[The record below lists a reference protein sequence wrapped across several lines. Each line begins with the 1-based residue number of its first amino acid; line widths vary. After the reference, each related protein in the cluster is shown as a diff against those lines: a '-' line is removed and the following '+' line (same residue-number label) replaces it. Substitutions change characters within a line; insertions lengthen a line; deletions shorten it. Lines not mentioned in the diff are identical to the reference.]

1 MKKTTLLLL
10 TALLSAA
17 VLPARGQSVP
27 PLINYQG
34 QLLDAV
40 GNPMPTGDYDVEI
53 RLFPVESGGALVWG
67 PQTFN
72 GQSGTGLGPKVSV
85 VQGHFNL
92 VLGPKDTA
100 DRNLLDIVAANPSL
114 FLEIKIG
121 TGSPIAPRQQ
131 LLTAPYALGAANAAN
146 AAKLNGFDWSAVF
159 AGGNPQ
165 TGNVG
170 LGVPPSGQK
179 LEVNGR
185 ARMHK
190 GNEGSAGIWFNHN
203 GSDRAF
209 VGMLD
214 DNIVGF
220 YSPLGAGWTLRVNG
234 ITGEAIAPAMNVSG
248 SLSSYNASVTD
259 TLTVGSVSMWTSTVF
274 GTFNVAGVNDFQF
287 YGKVWANSYATFSD
301 ERLKENI
308 ETLQTPLEK
317 IQAIRAVTYNFKEHT
332 AIPNLDPTPRHI
344 GVLAQD
350 VEKVLPEAVTAGPDG
365 YLGVNYDALV
375 PVLVEAMKEQQKQI
389 KALQAEVAGLKRAT
403 R

>member
-17 VLPARGQSVP
+17 VLPGRGQSVP

-34 QLLDAV
+34 QLLDAI

-53 RLFPVESGGALVWG
+53 RLFPVESGGAVVWG

-92 VLGPKDTA
+92 ILGPKDTT

-121 TGSPIAPRQQ
+121 AGNPIAPRQQ
-131 LLTAPYALGAANAAN
+131 FLTAPYALNTAN

-170 LGVPPSGQK
+170 LGIPPSSQK

-185 ARMHK
+185 ARIHK
-190 GNEGSAGIWFNHN
+190 ANEGSAGIWFNHN

-220 YSPLGAGWTLRVNG
+220 YSSLGPGWTLRVNG
-234 ITGEAIAPAMNVSG
+234 ITGETTALALNVSG
-248 SLSSYNASVTD
+248 NLSAYYASVTD
-259 TLTVGSVSMWTSTVF
+259 TLTVGSVSLWTSTAF
-274 GTFNVAGVNDFQF
+274 GTFNVAGVNDFYF
-287 YGKVWANSYATFSD
+287 HGKVWAHSYSTFSD

-308 ETLQTPLEK
+308 ETIQTPLEK

-332 AIPNLDPTPRHI
+332 AIPNLDPTHRHI